1 MLFPEMH
8 VGLDKILLP
17 WLGSNYKAKWS
28 LDMCSFLGGKKRE
41 NYFVCV
47 CLLCDRH
54 CLIAHK
60 Y

>member
-1 MLFPEMH
+1 MH
-8 VGLDKILLP
+8 VGLDKILFP
-17 WLGSNYKAKWS
+17 WLGNKYKAKWS

-54 CLIAHK
+54 CFIAHK